1 MLAVVSQLYL
11 GRCPSCALLLMQ
23 KRGPEMRWTWLAGRC
38 WERLTVELLEHPVD
52 GAGAAGAAH
61 ADVELVGVCVGHCE
75 MC

>member
-1 MLAVVSQLYL
+1 
-11 GRCPSCALLLMQ
+11 
-23 KRGPEMRWTWLAGRC
+23 MRWTWLAGQG